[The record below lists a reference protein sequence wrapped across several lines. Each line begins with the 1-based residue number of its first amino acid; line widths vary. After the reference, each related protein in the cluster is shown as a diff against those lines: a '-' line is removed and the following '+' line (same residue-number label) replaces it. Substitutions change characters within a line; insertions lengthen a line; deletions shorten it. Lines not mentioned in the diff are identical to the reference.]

1 MAFKRVWRWARTVA
15 TERVDDAPVPI
26 FLERTARDDYRLRL
40 GVRAGFGGQETARIE
55 VHRRLNPDPHPMLK
69 EIHSCEV
76 AGRTL
81 EAANVHAL
89 RAKVG
94 ALLKSIAPARTLP
107 LCYFRAPAMG
117 FELAVYENDGRITAP
132 TIGGPKLRAS
142 DLATMRSHVCRYLV
156 SAGYVADADEVQVLV
171 LRPRDLRLVEPA
183 AVFRSTAD
191 PDLWIPCVDGVSAE
205 GPVIGVLGQAAR
217 LRSEERVRA
226 GAGPA
231 VGESSPAAPEA
242 VSLLRYVRLEIA
254 RERRA
259 IDPAT
264 VFAADVRPDQW
275 ALAEARLRDSGRRL
289 VTQLAD
295 DDATRLELAIRESGA
310 GELVTAIEDR
320 AIGFFSARTEPEL
333 AAAVGAYLSGH
344 GFLRFADEVEVHAAP
359 APRAERLE
367 PDAIRSPFDDFRIA
381 FNEPEEAHT

>member
-1 MAFKRVWRWARTVA
+1 VPRLWRWAKAVA

-26 FLERTARDDYRLRL
+26 FLERTDAEGYRFRL

-55 VHRRLNPDPHPMLK
+55 VRRRLNPDPHPMLK

-89 RAKVG
+89 RAKVA
-94 ALLKSIAPARTLP
+94 ALLNSIAPARTLP

-132 TIGGPKLRAS
+132 TIGGPKLRAG
-142 DLATMRSHVCRYLV
+142 DLATMRRHVCRYLV
-156 SAGYVADADEVQVLV
+156 SAGYVADAEDVQVLV

-183 AVFRSTAD
+183 AVFRCTAD
-191 PDLWIPCVDGVSAE
+191 PELWVPCVDGVSPE
-205 GPVIGVLGQAAR
+205 GPVVGVLGQAAR
-217 LRSEERVRA
+217 LRDEERVRA

-231 VGESSPAAPEA
+231 VGESAPAAPDA
-242 VSLLRYVRLEIA
+242 VSLLRYVRLEVA

-259 IDPAT
+259 LDPAT
-264 VFAADVRPDQW
+264 VYGSDVRPDQW
-275 ALAEARLRDSGRRL
+275 ALADARLRDTGRRL
-289 VTQLAD
+289 VAHLAD
-295 DDATRLELAIRESGA
+295 DEATRLELSIRESGA
-310 GELVTAIEDR
+310 GEIVTAVEDR
-320 AIGFFSARTEPEL
+320 AIGFFSAASESEL
-333 AAAVGAYLSGH
+333 AATVGAYLAGH

-359 APRAERLE
+359 EPRAERLE
-367 PDAIRSPFDDFRIA
+367 PAAIRSPFDDFHIA
-381 FNEPEEAHT
+381 SQPHQEAHA